1 MGGTWAYTN
10 NHSNNEQK
18 ASIERSSSNSHVK
31 KNKQSSSKQSAK
43 KDIAKNQKTN
53 AKSKTKSTPT
63 YLTRSQAILKQY
75 RETKT
80 WAQKRDMLDG
90 LLGQGDAR
98 NLKKIATIYS
108 NPIASLYSAIANED
122 KAQTRDIWLSLT
134 DDQRTEISNSAK
146 KAVALAFYDIA
157 DWQDGWLARYAY

>member
-1 MGGTWAYTN
+1 MN
-10 NHSNNEQK
+10 KKLQS
-18 ASIERSSSNSHVK
+18 ERSSSNSHVK
-31 KNKQSSSKQSAK
+31 KNKQSSSKQSDK
-43 KDIAKNQKTN
+43 KSANEDIAKNKKPN

-63 YLTRSQAILKQY
+63 HLTRSQAVLKQY

-108 NPIASLYSAIANED
+108 NPIANLYSAIANED
-122 KAQTRDIWLSLT
+122 RAQTRDIWLSLT